1 MPINCP
7 LLCSTFF
14 YVGKFKYAP
23 GTMASLLTLIIWAV
37 IGPEDLLLRSVIMLL
52 LILIGFIST
61 KTSLQFF
68 KEKDPQAIVI
78 DEVIGMSIPL
88 LLITD
93 IVGMLLAFI
102 LFRIL
107 DILKPSIIYYS
118 QNYKDE
124 YGILLDDI
132 IAGFCVLL
140 LLIRYI

>member
-1 MPINCP
+1 
-7 LLCSTFF
+7 LS
-14 YVGKFKYAP
+14 
-23 GTMASLLTLIIWAV
+23 
-37 IGPEDLLLRSVIMLL
+37 RSVIMLL
-52 LILIGFIST
+52 LVLIGFIST
-61 KTSLQFF
+61 KISLQFF
-68 KEKDPQAIVI
+68 EEKDPQAIVI